1 MLNKMQEKQTN
12 EKMENFTKELDF
24 FNQMIVL
31 KLKKKKQYL
40 KLKTQ

>member
-31 KLKKKKQYL
+31 KLKKK
-40 KLKTQ
+40 TVS